1 MAGAVCEG
9 GRGIWYNELMKKLI
23 VKTKLVDEK
32 RFWRQAESIGME
44 VSPVVWQHERIYLP
58 AEYKPHRNYPRL
70 VMRTEVVKTD
80 EPARY
85 YLYLKRHIED
95 SGVDVVNFT
104 AVGDYTEAT
113 GLVHQLGFRKVAEVS
128 RQRQE
133 VELDAKTRIYID
145 RVEGLEGVYL
155 KIEVELDEGA
165 GVGAMR
171 KQIGEILGLLGQEE
185 TVEKTY
191 AELMSAAD

>member
-1 MAGAVCEG
+1 M
-9 GRGIWYNELMKKLI
+9 
-23 VKTKLVDEK
+23 
-32 RFWRQAESIGME
+32 
-44 VSPVVWQHERIYLP
+44 
-58 AEYKPHRNYPRL
+58 
-70 VMRTEVVKTD
+70 
-80 EPARY
+80 
-85 YLYLKRHIED
+85 
-95 SGVDVVNFT
+95 DVVNFT

-145 RVEGLEGVYL
+145 KVEGLEGVYL